1 MDGEPLKL
9 DKRNLFVR
17 WMGIYFAC
25 LILGAMNIGA
35 FGSMLKVLAAV
46 PVGIWLTQRHR
57 IASNQL
63 LFWAACFVFCCG
75 ASYVWSIVPAESL
88 SRIGTQILYLCM
100 LAVVSGYSYS
110 SYDLAFLKNC
120 LIWSSRFTAIIVLL
134 SSSYLEGRI
143 YLNGLVREDP
153 NYLCAYF
160 LFGIAEDLD
169 IALDCKVLKK
179 RLIAAVEL
187 IVYVYIVIGS
197 GSRGGLLAVLMC
209 ASIVFFLYGKGKQQV
224 KTIAKKIAVII
235 VVCGVVLA
243 ASAFISGDIL
253 QRFSLETLRKSNG
266 TGRFDLWQDALT
278 VFFSSGLLRQL
289 FGYGTATARTITWL
303 FPFRHHNVFHNIF
316 VEVLLE
322 LGIIGLIAYVLHIFS
337 MASFTFKRKEYF
349 AFSIIMGMIVLSLST
364 SIFAFKP
371 YWNIAMYIFCIR
383 NEAKP
388 NNEPEHHYPGIQ
400 R

>member
-1 MDGEPLKL
+1 MKL

-17 WMGIYFAC
+17 WLGIYFAC

-35 FGSMLKVLAAV
+35 FGSMLKVLATV
-46 PVGIWLTQRHR
+46 PVGIWLIQRHR
-57 IASNQL
+57 IASNRL
-63 LFWAACFVFCCG
+63 LLWAACFVFCCG
-75 ASYVWSIVPAESL
+75 VSYVWTIVPAESL
-88 SRIGTQILYLCM
+88 SRSGTQILYLCI
-100 LAVVSGYSYS
+100 LAAVSGYSYS
-110 SYDLAFLKNC
+110 SDDLAFLRNC

-160 LFGIAEDLD
+160 LFGIAE
-169 IALDCKVLKK
+169 ALDVALDSKILKK
-179 RLIAAVEL
+179 ELFAAVEL
-187 IVYVYIVIGS
+187 IVYVYIIIGS

-209 ASIVFFLYGKGKQQV
+209 ASLVFLLYGKGKQRA
-224 KTIAKKIAVII
+224 KTIAKKLVVVIAVCGA
-235 VVCGVVLA
+235 VVV

-253 QRFSLETLRKSNG
+253 QRFSLETLRESNG
-266 TGRFDLWQDALT
+266 TGRFGLWRDALSA
-278 VFFSSGLLRQL
+278 FSNSGLLRQL
-289 FGYGTATARTITWL
+289 FGYGTASARAITWI
-303 FPFRHHNVFHNIF
+303 FPFERHNVFHNIF
-316 VEVLLE
+316 IEVLLE
-322 LGIIGLIAYVLHIFS
+322 LGVIGLIAYVLHIFS
-337 MASFTFKRKEYF
+337 MVSFTLKRKDYF
-349 AFSIIMGMIVLSLST
+349 AFSIIIGMIGLSLST
-364 SIFAFKP
+364 SIYAFKP

>member
-1 MDGEPLKL
+1 MELG
-9 DKRNLFVR
+9 KRSLFVR
-17 WMGIYFAC
+17 WLGLYFAC

-35 FGSMLKVLAAV
+35 FGSMLKVLAAI
-46 PVGIWLTQRHR
+46 PVGIWLLQRHR
-57 IASNQL
+57 IAYNRL
-63 LFWAACFVFCCG
+63 LLWAACFVFCCG

-100 LAVVSGYSYS
+100 LAAASGYSYS
-110 SYDLAFLKNC
+110 SDDLAFLKSC

-143 YLNGLVREDP
+143 YLNGIVREDP

-160 LFGIAEDLD
+160 LFGIAE
-169 IALDCKVLKK
+169 ALDTALDSKILKK

-209 ASIVFFLYGKGKQQV
+209 ASIVFFLYGNGKQQV

-235 VVCGVVLA
+235 AVCGVVLV

-253 QRFSLETLRKSNG
+253 QRFSLETLRESNG
-266 TGRFDLWQDALT
+266 TGRFDLWQDALSA
-278 VFFSSGLLRQL
+278 FSNSGLLRQL
-289 FGYGTATARTITWL
+289 FGYGTASARTITWL
-303 FPFRHHNVFHNIF
+303 FPFRRHNVFHNIF

-322 LGIIGLIAYVLHIFS
+322 LGVIGLIAYVLHIFS
-337 MASFTFKRKEYF
+337 MVSFTLKRKEHF
-349 AFSIIMGMIVLSLST
+349 AFSIVMGMIILSLST

-383 NEAKP
+383 NEVKP
-388 NNEPEHHYPGIQ
+388 IHETEHHYPGIQ